1 MGRDVLSSEAT
12 CEAKWAPPPLL
23 VEQASAP
30 NVRGLASHEGGHVV
44 REAAGGAK
52 GALRPLLHTVTE
64 LLRGRGRLHVGA
76 VLVLATPLLGRG
88 WGIIRRVARI
98 QLFSLTHIPMSRPVM
113 DPAVTPCT
121 VLEATAAPSDERRW
135 VQTKCLVVSL
145 YSWVKALHNSV
156 LHLYSLTGIHA
167 GGHKC
172 LDIGAPS

>member
-12 CEAKWAPPPLL
+12 REAKRAPPPLL

-30 NVRGLASHEGGHVV
+30 NVGGLASHEGGHVM
-44 REAAGGAK
+44 REAAGGAE

-98 QLFSLTHIPMSRPVM
+98 QLFSLTHIPTSRPVM
-113 DPAVTPCT
+113 DAAVTPCT
-121 VLEATAAPSDERRW
+121 VLEATAAPSNERRW
-135 VQTKCLVVSL
+135 VQTNDSSSH
-145 YSWVKALHNSV
+145 Y
-156 LHLYSLTGIHA
+156 TA
-167 GGHKC
+167 G
-172 LDIGAPS
+172 